1 MNVIKK
7 LKLDIDGIV
16 GTIYSYSGESYIKN
30 ICDGL
35 KSSINRNNVE
45 EIIYFLQKLK
55 DWYNENQRKIQSN
68 EYVYDAEL
76 HIKIE
81 REIGEYIEEIDK
93 YIKERENI
101 VEIESTNY
109 DIEINR
115 DKVFIVHGHDEL
127 ALEQVIAFIKD
138 IKLEPIVLKNQ
149 ANLGNTII
157 EKLEQYSDVGFA
169 IVLYTPCDI
178 GASIQDKNNIRERA
192 RQNVVFEH
200 GYLIGKLGRDNVCAL
215 VKGDIEKPNDISG
228 LVYIELDSQKAW
240 RFNIARDMKKL
251 GYDIDLNNL
260 I

>member
-1 MNVIKK
+1 MNVIKR

-16 GTIYSYSGESYIKN
+16 GTINSYSSESYIKN

-35 KSSINRNNVE
+35 KSSINRNNLD
-45 EIIYFLQKLK
+45 EIGYFLRKLK
-55 DWYNENQRKIQSN
+55 EWYGENQRKIQTN
-68 EYVYDAEL
+68 EFVRDKRL

-81 REIGEYIEEIDK
+81 SEIESYIEEVDI
-93 YIKERENI
+93 YIKDRKD
-101 VEIESTNY
+101 VIETESITD
-109 DIEINR
+109 DIDVNMNKI
-115 DKVFIVHGHDEL
+115 FIVHGHDEL
-127 ALEQVIAFIKD
+127 ALEQVIGFIKD

-149 ANLGNTII
+149 ASLGNTII
-157 EKLEQYSDVGFA
+157 EKIEEYSDVGFA

-178 GASIQDKNNIRERA
+178 GASIIDKDNMKNRA

-200 GYLIGKLGRDNVCAL
+200 GYLIGKLGRKNVCAL

-228 LVYIELDSQKAW
+228 LVYIEFDNQKAW

>member
-1 MNVIKK
+1 MNVIKR

-16 GTIYSYSGESYIKN
+16 GTINSYSSESYIKN

-35 KSSINRNNVE
+35 KSSINRKNLD
-45 EIIYFLQKLK
+45 EIVYFLRKLK
-55 DWYNENQRKIQSN
+55 EWYEENQTKIQTN
-68 EYVYDAEL
+68 EFVRDKRL

-81 REIGEYIEEIDK
+81 SEIESYIEEVDI
-93 YIKERENI
+93 YIKDI
-101 VEIESTNY
+101 KDAIETESITD
-109 DIEINR
+109 DIDVNMNKI
-115 DKVFIVHGHDEL
+115 FIVHGHDEL
-127 ALEQVIAFIKD
+127 ALEQVIGFIKD

-157 EKLEQYSDVGFA
+157 EKIEEYSDVGFA

-178 GASIQDKNNIRERA
+178 GASINDKDNMKNRA

-200 GYLIGKLGRDNVCAL
+200 GYLIGKLGRKNVCAL

-228 LVYIELDSQKAW
+228 LVYIELDNQKAW

>member
-1 MNVIKK
+1 MDIIKK
-7 LKLDIDGIV
+7 LKLEIEGIS
-16 GTIYSYSGESYIKN
+16 GTIDDYSGQPYVKN

-35 KSSINRNNVE
+35 KSSLNRNNLE
-45 EIIYFLQKLK
+45 DIEYFLRKLK
-55 DWYNENQRKIQSN
+55 KWYEENQRDIQSN
-68 EYVYDAEL
+68 EFVHNGSV
-76 HIKIE
+76 HIKLE
-81 REIGEYIEEIDK
+81 NEIGLYIEELES
-93 YIKERENI
+93 YIKDRGNI
-101 VEIESTNY
+101 VKAESIV
-109 DIEINR
+109 DDKEINR

-127 ALEQVIAFIKD
+127 ALEQAISFIKD

-149 ANLGNTII
+149 ANLGNTIM
-157 EKLEQYSDVGFA
+157 EKLEEYSDVGFA

-178 GASIQDKNNIRERA
+178 GASIQDKNNMKKRA

-200 GYLIGKLGRDNVCAL
+200 GYLIGRLGRENVCAL

-228 LVYIELDSQKAW
+228 LVYIELDNQKAW

>member
-1 MNVIKK
+1 MNVIKR

-16 GTIYSYSGESYIKN
+16 GTINSYSSESYIKN

-35 KSSINRNNVE
+35 KSSINRNNLD
-45 EIIYFLQKLK
+45 EIVYFLRKLK
-55 DWYNENQRKIQSN
+55 EWYEENQTKIQTN
-68 EYVYDAEL
+68 EFVRDKRL

-81 REIGEYIEEIDK
+81 SEIESYIEEVDI
-93 YIKERENI
+93 YIKDI
-101 VEIESTNY
+101 KDAIETESITD
-109 DIEINR
+109 DIDVNMNKI
-115 DKVFIVHGHDEL
+115 FIVYGHDEL
-127 ALEQVIAFIKD
+127 ALEQVIGFIKD

-157 EKLEQYSDVGFA
+157 EKIEEYSDVGFA

-178 GASIQDKNNIRERA
+178 GASINDKDNMKNRA

-200 GYLIGKLGRDNVCAL
+200 GYLIGKLGRKNVCAL

-228 LVYIELDSQKAW
+228 LVYIELDNQKAW

>member
-1 MNVIKK
+1 MNVIKR
-7 LKLDIDGIV
+7 LKLDIDGII
-16 GTIYSYSGESYIKN
+16 GTIDSYSSESYIKN

-35 KSSINRNNVE
+35 KSSINKNNLDEVG
-45 EIIYFLQKLK
+45 YFLRKLK
-55 DWYNENQRKIQSN
+55 EWYRENQRKIQEN
-68 EYVYDAEL
+68 EFVYDKRL
-76 HIKIE
+76 HTKIE
-81 REIGEYIEEIDK
+81 SEIESYIEELDI
-93 YIKERENI
+93 YIKDRKDI
-101 VEIESTNY
+101 VETESIT
-109 DIEINR
+109 DAIEINR
-115 DKVFIVHGHDEL
+115 NKVFIVHGHDEL

-149 ANLGNTII
+149 ASLGNTII
-157 EKLEQYSDVGFA
+157 EKIEEYSDGGFA

-178 GASIQDKNNIRERA
+178 GASINDKDNMKNRA

-200 GYLIGKLGRDNVCAL
+200 GYLIGKLGRKNVCAL

-228 LVYIELDSQKAW
+228 LVYIELDNQKAW

>member
-1 MNVIKK
+1 M
-7 LKLDIDGIV
+7 
-16 GTIYSYSGESYIKN
+16 
-30 ICDGL
+30 
-35 KSSINRNNVE
+35 
-45 EIIYFLQKLK
+45 
-55 DWYNENQRKIQSN
+55 
-68 EYVYDAEL
+68 
-76 HIKIE
+76 
-81 REIGEYIEEIDK
+81 
-93 YIKERENI
+93 
-101 VEIESTNY
+101 EIESTNY

-200 GYLIGKLGRDNVCAL
+200 GYLIGKLGRENVCAL